1 MPMMVLGEWLPDQNP
16 IALPGLSQA
25 DNVYPTLTGY
35 RSFNGRNPVPGVSAI
50 PFRAR
55 GAMSGD
61 TQGGTKFTIVG
72 SAEDGGAGR
81 GVNILWSTGQW
92 IEIKPSGNE
101 LDGMDDTSSMN
112 FAVYGDRIIM
122 SGRGIATSSVD
133 TGSNAPHAVSNRMAG
148 LTNEASQGD
157 VCASFKEFL
166 ILGNIHNDGT
176 TNGPIIGTQRAGLHW
191 SAIGDPTSWPGI
203 GSAAAINAQSDFQ
216 VLDGDGG
223 EITAIVPAGEWCAI
237 FRERQVW
244 RMDYVGGSNF
254 FSFRKIDG
262 NRGCNVPNA
271 AIAVGGVVYFPS
283 SEGFLSCNGS
293 TLSPV
298 GESKVDRYWREGT
311 SSASKHLSTAVYNA
325 ETESIYWTMAQGGN
339 TPTTVLAYRPNVG
352 KWFQLKGLT
361 CEAILDSVSSVIGGN
376 LDAEPYAS
384 YKMDSAAGADPTI
397 LQDANL
403 DGLGIRSGDRSLAA
417 IDSSGVLQIY
427 NDTVD
432 TLTAELTTGDFEMP
446 GGQRAM
452 LRWIRPIFSGGGTFS
467 GNAAGSLNANE
478 YPPMQPLT
486 WMDSTRVLSSQSA
499 EPVYESFNI
508 PDPYGI
514 GFPSGSWYDQ
524 VRRVGGR
531 YIRAHFVS
539 NSAMSKFTGFD
550 FEVRSPSAPSRT
562 TR

>member
-1 MPMMVLGEWLPDQNP
+1 MMELGEWLPDQNP

-35 RSFNGRNPVPGVSAI
+35 RSFNGRNPVPGVNALLY
-50 PFRAR
+50 RCR
-55 GAMSGD
+55 GGTSGD

-72 SAEDGGAGR
+72 SAEDNGGAGR
-81 GVNILWSTGQW
+81 EVLILWETGQW
-92 IEIKPSGNE
+92 VEIKPTNPALLTS
-101 LDGMDDTSSMN
+101 MDSESRMN
-112 FAVYGDRIIM
+112 FVVYGDRIIM
-122 SGRGIATSSVD
+122 VGRNIVPCSID
-133 TGSNAPHAVSNRMAG
+133 TEGNAPNASTNVMAT
-148 LTNEASQGD
+148 LSSEASQAD
-157 VCASFKEFL
+157 VCATFKEFL
-166 ILGNIHNDGT
+166 ILGNIHNTGS

-191 SAIGDPTSWPGI
+191 SAIGQPASWPGI

-254 FSFRKIDG
+254 FSFRKIDS
-262 NRGCNVPNA
+262 NRGCNIPNA

-283 SEGFLSCNGS
+283 SEGFLACDGS
-293 TLSPV
+293 TLSPI

-311 SSASKHLSTAVYNA
+311 SSASKDLSTAVYNA

-352 KWFQLKGLT
+352 KWFQLTGLA

-376 LDAEPYAS
+376 LDAAPYAT
-384 YKMDSAAGADPTI
+384 YKMDNATGPDPTI

-403 DGLGIRSGDRSLAA
+403 DSLGVRSGDRSLAA

-427 NDTVD
+427 NDTVN

-452 LRWIRPIFSGGGTFS
+452 LRWIRPIFAGGGTFS
-467 GNAAGSLNANE
+467 GGASGSLNANE
-478 YPPMQPLT
+478 AQPMQPLT
-486 WMDSTRVLSSQSA
+486 WMDSTRVLSSQSS
-499 EPVYESFNI
+499 EQVFIDTTPPGS
-508 PDPYGI
+508 GQ
-514 GFPSGSWYDQ
+514 PSTGYLEDQ

-531 YIRAHFVS
+531 YIRAQFVS
-539 NSAMSKFTGFD
+539 NSAMTKFTGFD

>member
-1 MPMMVLGEWLPDQNP
+1 MPMMELGEWLPDQNP

-92 IEIKPSGNE
+92 IEIKPAGSE
-101 LDGMDDTSSMN
+101 LSTMTPESRMQ
-112 FAVYGDRIIM
+112 FAVYGDRIILV
-122 SGRGIATSSVD
+122 GRNIVPCSVD
-133 TGSNAPHAVSNRMAG
+133 TTTDPHASTNRMVLLSAD
-148 LTNEASQGD
+148 ASKAD
-157 VCASFKEFL
+157 VCATFKEFL
-166 ILGNIHNDGT
+166 ILGNIEGQGVNT
-176 TNGPIIGTQRAGLHW
+176 SIIGTQRAGLHW
-191 SAIGDPTSWPGI
+191 SSIGDPTSWPTI
-203 GSAAAINAQSDFQ
+203 GGAPAINAQSDFQ

-254 FSFRKIDG
+254 FSFRKLDS
-262 NRGCNVPNA
+262 NRGCNIPNA
-271 AIAVGGVVYFPS
+271 AVAVGGVVYFPS
-283 SEGFLSCNGS
+283 SEGFLACNGS

-352 KWFQLKGLT
+352 KWFQLTGLT
-361 CEAILDSVSSVIGGN
+361 CESILDSVSSVIGGN

-384 YKMDSAAGADPTI
+384 YKMDNAIGADPTI

-403 DGLGIRSGDRSLAA
+403 DGLDP
-417 IDSSGVLQIY
+417 
-427 NDTVD
+427 T
-432 TLTAELTTGDFEMP
+432 TADFR
-446 GGQRAM
+446 GAKR
-452 LRWIRPIFSGGGTFS
+452 
-467 GNAAGSLNANE
+467 
-478 YPPMQPLT
+478 
-486 WMDSTRVLSSQSA
+486 
-499 EPVYESFNI
+499 
-508 PDPYGI
+508 
-514 GFPSGSWYDQ
+514 
-524 VRRVGGR
+524 
-531 YIRAHFVS
+531 
-539 NSAMSKFTGFD
+539 
-550 FEVRSPSAPSRT
+550 
-562 TR
+562 

>member
-1 MPMMVLGEWLPDQNP
+1 MPMMKLGEWLPDQNP

-35 RSFNGRNPVPGVSAI
+35 RSFNGRNPVPGVNALLY
-50 PFRAR
+50 RCR
-55 GAMSGD
+55 GGTSGD

-72 SAEDGGAGR
+72 SAEDNGGAGR
-81 GVNILWSTGQW
+81 EVLILWETGQW
-92 IEIKPSGNE
+92 VEIKPTNPALLTS
-101 LDGMDDTSSMN
+101 MDSESRMN
-112 FAVYGDRIIM
+112 FVVYGDRIIM
-122 SGRGIATSSVD
+122 VGRNIVPCSID
-133 TGSNAPHAVSNRMAG
+133 TEGNAPNASTNVMAT
-148 LTNEASQGD
+148 LSSEASQAD
-157 VCASFKEFL
+157 VCATFKEFL
-166 ILGNIHNDGT
+166 ILGNIHNTGS

-191 SAIGDPTSWPGI
+191 SAIGQPASWPGI

-254 FSFRKIDG
+254 FSFRKIDS
-262 NRGCNVPNA
+262 NRGCNIPNA

-283 SEGFLSCNGS
+283 SEGFLACDGS
-293 TLSPV
+293 TLSPI

-311 SSASKHLSTAVYNA
+311 SSASKDLSTAVYNA

-352 KWFQLKGLT
+352 KWFQLTGLA

-376 LDAEPYAS
+376 LDAAPYAT
-384 YKMDSAAGADPTI
+384 YKMDNATGPDPTI

-403 DGLGIRSGDRSLAA
+403 DSLGVRSGDRSLAA

-427 NDTVD
+427 NDTVN

-452 LRWIRPIFSGGGTFS
+452 LRWIRPIFAGGGTFS
-467 GNAAGSLNANE
+467 GGASGSLNANE
-478 YPPMQPLT
+478 AQPMQPLT
-486 WMDSTRVLSSQSA
+486 WMDSTRVLSSQSS
-499 EPVYESFNI
+499 EE
-508 PDPYGI
+508 G
-514 GFPSGSWYDQ
+514 Q

-531 YIRAHFVS
+531 YIRAQFVS
-539 NSAMSKFTGFD
+539 NSAMTKFTGFD